1 MKVST
6 QLHALSALPLGGEQ
20 PVPIEEEAGWVPEL
34 VVTFSEREYLSP
46 ARNQM
51 SDYPA
56 CTLVMRGEVS
66 YDQKL

>member
-1 MKVST
+1 
-6 QLHALSALPLGGEQ
+6 LGGEQ